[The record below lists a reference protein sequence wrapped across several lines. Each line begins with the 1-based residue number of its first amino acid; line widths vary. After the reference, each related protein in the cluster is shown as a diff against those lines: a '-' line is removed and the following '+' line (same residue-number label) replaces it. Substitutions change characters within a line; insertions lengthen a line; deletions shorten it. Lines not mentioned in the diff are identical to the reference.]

1 MFSSK
6 ILRQLVML
14 NTAAVLTFGVQ
25 AAQASNVGVDLNIRL
40 GNQPRPVV
48 VPQPVYVAPQ
58 PVYVAPAPPAPTFVV
73 DDDVEFIYPQGLGFY
88 VAVGVPYDMVY
99 LQNNYYVYRDGRWLR
114 SPSSRGPWVAQRF
127 RELPPGL
134 RRHKM
139 ERIREYRNREY
150 VAYSRDRDNY
160 RGRYFRDVKGERRE
174 QHRQMKEQQREL
186 KEMRHDDK
194 RFEKEQRKDDK
205 RYEKEQRKAEKEQ
218 RKDERR
224 YDKEDR

>member
-1 MFSSK
+1 MSSSK

-14 NTAAVLTFGVQ
+14 NTAAVLAFGAQ
-25 AAQASNVGVDLNIRL
+25 AAQASNVGVDLDIHL
-40 GNQPRPVV
+40 GNQPRTVV

-58 PVYVAPAPPAPTFVV
+58 PVYVAPPAPPAPTFVV
-73 DDDVEFIYPQGLGFY
+73 EDDVEFIYPQGLGFY

-99 LQNNYYVYRDGRWLR
+99 LQNSYFVYRDGRWLR
-114 SPSSRGPWVAQRF
+114 SPSTRGPWVAQRF

-150 VAYSRDRDNY
+150 VVYSRDRDNY

-186 KEMRHDDK
+186 KEMRHDEK
-194 RFEKEQRKDDK
+194 RF
-205 RYEKEQRKAEKEQ
+205 EKEQRKAEKEQ
-218 RKDERR
+218 RKEERR
-224 YDKEDR
+224 YDKEDRREGRGGRGD